1 MWGSALSD
9 QLGESRGSNLLAFV
23 PLHATSPEDLRM
35 AEPSSAAPLHF
46 VPSSEEAPDAI
57 MDKIID
63 GRIGRPAGTW
73 PNYGDQLDSS
83 RFSLPHLRPST
94 IVAGPE
100 QVADLGLNP
109 PNALLGGAAPGYQR
123 PTLQSRACNRKGQR
137 RRPLRLNWHRRKTG
151 RI

>member
-1 MWGSALSD
+1 MWGFALSD
-9 QLGESRGSNLLAFV
+9 QLGESRGSNLFAFV

-57 MDKIID
+57 MDMIID
-63 GRIGRPAGTW
+63 SRIGRPAGTW
-73 PNYGDQLDSS
+73 PKYGDQLDSS

-94 IVAGPE
+94 IVARPE

-109 PNALLGGAAPGYQR
+109 PNALSWRGLRPGTSDQPCSPERVTAKDSGAV
-123 PTLQSRACNRKGQR
+123 LCD
-137 RRPLRLNWHRRKTG
+137 
-151 RI
+151 